1 MSKQTQSN
9 QTQTEV
15 VGMPKRRNRRWLR
28 WLGGLVVLVVG
39 LILAGTIYEPMA
51 EAADRRAY
59 PPLGQMVDVG
69 GYRLHIHCTGSGSPT
84 VVLEAGLGETSYSMA
99 GWIAPAVAQVTRVCV
114 YDRAGYGWSEA
125 AAGPRDGDAVTTD
138 LHTLLAQAQEK
149 GPYVVAGHSTGG
161 VYMRVFAARYPE
173 QVAGMVLLDAQPN
186 EALTRLPDYPT
197 FYAVFSP
204 VTKLLPYVA
213 QVGITRLFAFSS
225 QTGLPQAA
233 NEGEI
238 ASEVTVHQYR
248 AQRDEF
254 AWIPAAL
261 TQAQAL
267 QSLGDK
273 PLIVV
278 SAPMD
283 AQKGWLVL
291 QAEMTKLSTNSVQRV
306 ISNATHTFLIW
317 NETYAVASS
326 QAILDVVTA
335 VRTAQ
340 PLAKE

>member
-1 MSKQTQSN
+1 MN
-9 QTQTEV
+9 QNLSSLASQKRSLWQKMRRVMKYIGIVFLGLLLLGFVYEQIAEQFYTKTHNAPGQLV
-15 VGMPKRRNRRWLR
+15 QVG
-28 WLGGLVVLVVG
+28 
-39 LILAGTIYEPMA
+39 
-51 EAADRRAY
+51 DH
-59 PPLGQMVDVG
+59 Q
-69 GYRLHIHCTGSGSPT
+69 LHIHCTGAGSPT

-161 VYMRVFAARYPE
+161 AYVRVFAARYPE

-186 EALTRLPDYPT
+186 EAFTRLPDYPA
-197 FYAVFSP
+197 FYTIFRP

-213 QVGITRLFAFSS
+213 QVGIERLLAFSS
-225 QTGLPQAA
+225 QTGLPAA
-233 NEGEI
+233 ENEGEL
-238 ASEVTVHQYR
+238 AAEVTVHQYR
-248 AQRDEF
+248 AERDEV
-254 AWIPAAL
+254 AGIPAAL

-267 QSLGDK
+267 QSLGNK

-278 SAPMD
+278 SASID
-283 AQKGWLVL
+283 TQKGWLAL
-291 QAEMTKLSTNSVQRV
+291 QAEMTKLSINGVQRV
-306 ISNATHTFLIW
+306 IPNATHTSLIW
-317 NETYAVASS
+317 NKTDAVASS

-340 PLAKE
+340 PLAKK

>member
-1 MSKQTQSN
+1 MKQNLASLDPQKRS
-9 QTQTEV
+9 
-15 VGMPKRRNRRWLR
+15 VGQKIRRVMKTMGLLF
-28 WLGGLVVLVVG
+28 LGLLLVGLV
-39 LILAGTIYEPMA
+39 YEPMA
-51 EAADRRAY
+51 EQSYAKTHQA
-59 PPLGQMVDVG
+59 PGQLFQVG
-69 GYRLHIHCTGSGSPT
+69 DHQLHIHCTGSGSPT

-125 AAGPRDGDAVTTD
+125 ASGRRDGIAVATD
-138 LHTLLAQAQEK
+138 LHTLLVQAQEK

-161 VYMRVFAARYPE
+161 AYVRVFAARYPE

-186 EALTRLPDYPT
+186 EAFTRLPDYPA
-197 FYAVFSP
+197 FYAVFRP
-204 VTKLLPYVA
+204 VTKVLPYLA
-213 QVGITRLFAFSS
+213 QVGIGRLFAFSA
-225 QTGLPQAA
+225 QTGLPAAA
-233 NEGEI
+233 NEGES
-238 ASEVTVHQYR
+238 AAAATVHQYR
-248 AQRDEF
+248 AQRDEV
-254 AWIPAAL
+254 AGIPAAL

-267 QSLGDK
+267 QSLGNK

-278 SAPMD
+278 SAPLD

-291 QAEMTKLSTNSVQRV
+291 QAEMTNLSANRVQRV
-306 ISNATHTFLIW
+306 IPNATHASLIL
-317 NETYAVASS
+317 NQAHAVASS

>member
-1 MSKQTQSN
+1 MNKNLSSEQQKPSVWQ
-9 QTQTEV
+9 
-15 VGMPKRRNRRWLR
+15 KIRRVMKYMGFLL
-28 WLGGLVVLVVG
+28 LGLLLVGLV
-39 LILAGTIYEPMA
+39 YEPMA
-51 EAADRRAY
+51 ERAY
-59 PPLGQMVDVG
+59 AKTHKAPGQLFQVG
-69 GYRLHIHCTGSGSPT
+69 DHQLHIHCTGEGSPT
-84 VVLEAGLGETSYSMA
+84 VVLEAGLGLTSYSMA
-99 GWIAPAVAQVTRVCV
+99 GWIAPVVAQVTRVCV

-149 GPYVVAGHSTGG
+149 GPYVLAGHSTGG

-186 EALTRLPDYPT
+186 DAFTRLPDYPV
-197 FYAVFSP
+197 FYAIFSP

-213 QVGITRLFAFSS
+213 QVGIGRLFAFSA
-225 QTGLPQAA
+225 QTGLPKAA

-238 ASEVTVHQYR
+238 ASAVTVHQYR

-254 AWIPAAL
+254 AGIPAAL

-267 QSLGDK
+267 QSLGNK

-278 SAPMD
+278 TAPLD
-283 AQKGWLVL
+283 AQTGWLAL

-306 ISNATHTFLIW
+306 IPNATHEFLIL
-317 NETYAVASS
+317 NKTYAVASS

-340 PLAKE
+340 PLE

>member
-1 MSKQTQSN
+1 MKQNLASLEQQKLS
-9 QTQTEV
+9 
-15 VGMPKRRNRRWLR
+15 VGEKIRRFMKYMGLLF
-28 WLGGLVVLVVG
+28 LGLLMIGLV
-39 LILAGTIYEPMA
+39 YEPMA
-51 EAADRRAY
+51 EQSYAKTHQA
-59 PPLGQMVDVG
+59 PGQLFQVG
-69 GYRLHIHCTGSGSPT
+69 DHQLHIHCTGSGSPT
-84 VVLEAGLGETSYSMA
+84 VVLEAGLGATSYSMA

-125 AAGPRDGDAVTTD
+125 AAGPRDGDAVATD

-161 VYMRVFAARYPE
+161 VYSRVFAARYPE

-186 EALTRLPDYPT
+186 DAFTRLPDYPT
-197 FYAVFSP
+197 FYAIFSP

-213 QVGITRLFAFSS
+213 QVGIGRLFAFSS

-238 ASEVTVHQYR
+238 ASVATVHQYR

-254 AWIPAAL
+254 AGIPAAL

-267 QSLGDK
+267 QSLGNK

-278 SAPMD
+278 SAPLD
-283 AQKGWLVL
+283 AQKGWLSL
-291 QAEMTKLSTNSVQRV
+291 QTEMTKLSTNSVQR
-306 ISNATHTFLIW
+306 IIPNATHEFLIL
-317 NETYAVASS
+317 NKTYAVASS

-340 PLAKE
+340 PLE

>member
-1 MSKQTQSN
+1 MNKNLTSEPQKLSIGQ
-9 QTQTEV
+9 
-15 VGMPKRRNRRWLR
+15 KIRRFMKTMGLLL
-28 WLGGLVVLVVG
+28 LGLLLVGLV
-39 LILAGTIYEPMA
+39 YEPMA
-51 EAADRRAY
+51 EQSYAKTNQA
-59 PPLGQMVDVG
+59 PGQLFQVG
-69 GYRLHIHCTGSGSPT
+69 DHQLHIHCTGSGSPT

-99 GWIAPAVAQVTRVCV
+99 GWIAPAIAQVTRVCV

-125 AAGPRDGDAVTTD
+125 AAGPRDGEAVATD

-149 GPYVVAGHSTGG
+149 GPYVFAGHSTGG
-161 VYMRVFAARYPE
+161 VYSRVFAARYPE

-186 EALTRLPDYPT
+186 EAFTRLPDYPT
-197 FYAVFSP
+197 FYAIFSP
-204 VTKLLPYVA
+204 VTKLLPYLA
-213 QVGITRLFAFSS
+213 QVGIGRLFAFSS

-238 ASEVTVHQYR
+238 ASVATVHQYR

-254 AWIPAAL
+254 AGIPAAL

-267 QSLGDK
+267 QSLGNK

-278 SAPMD
+278 SAPLD

-306 ISNATHTFLIW
+306 IPNATHEFLVL
-317 NETYAVASS
+317 NKTYAVASS

-335 VRTAQ
+335 VRTEQ
-340 PLAKE
+340 PLE

>member
-1 MSKQTQSN
+1 MN
-9 QTQTEV
+9 QNLSSLASQ
-15 VGMPKRRNRRWLR
+15 KRSLWQKMRRVMKTIGIVF
-28 WLGGLVVLVVG
+28 LGFLLVGLV
-39 LILAGTIYEPMA
+39 YEPIA
-51 EAADRRAY
+51 EQAY
-59 PPLGQMVDVG
+59 AKTHKAPGQLFQVG
-69 GYRLHIHCTGSGSPT
+69 DHQLHIHCTGAGSPT

-125 AAGPRDGDAVTTD
+125 AASPRDGMAVATD

-149 GPYVVAGHSTGG
+149 GPYVLAGHSTGG
-161 VYMRVFAARYPE
+161 VFIRVFAARYPE

-186 EALTRLPDYPT
+186 EAFTRLPDYPA
-197 FYAVFSP
+197 FYAGFSP
-204 VTKLLPYVA
+204 VTKLLPYLA
-213 QVGITRLFAFSS
+213 QVGIGRLFGFSA
-225 QTGLPQAA
+225 QTGLPNAA

-238 ASEVTVHQYR
+238 AAEVTVHQYR

-254 AWIPAAL
+254 AGIPAAL

-267 QSLGDK
+267 HSLGNK

-278 SAPMD
+278 SAPID

-291 QAEMTKLSTNSVQRV
+291 QAEMTKLSTNRVQRV
-306 ISNATHTFLIW
+306 IPNATHEFLIL
-317 NETYAVASS
+317 NKTYAVASS

-340 PLAKE
+340 PLGQE

>member
-1 MSKQTQSN
+1 MKQNLALLEQQKRSVGKKMSRFMKYM
-9 QTQTEV
+9 
-15 VGMPKRRNRRWLR
+15 GLLF
-28 WLGGLVVLVVG
+28 LGLLLVGLV
-39 LILAGTIYEPMA
+39 YEPMA
-51 EAADRRAY
+51 EQSYAKTHQA
-59 PPLGQMVDVG
+59 PGQLFQVG
-69 GYRLHIHCTGSGSPT
+69 DHQLHIHCTGAGSPT
-84 VVLEAGLGETSYSMA
+84 VVLEAGLGLTSYSMA

-114 YDRAGYGWSEA
+114 YDRAGYGWSEG
-125 AAGPRDGDAVTTD
+125 AAGPRDAVAVTTD

-149 GPYVVAGHSTGG
+149 GPYVVTGHSTGG

-173 QVAGMVLLDAQPN
+173 EVAGMVLLDAQPN
-186 EALTRLPDYPT
+186 DAFTRLPDYPT
-197 FYAVFSP
+197 FYAIFSP
-204 VTKLLPYVA
+204 VTKLLPYLA
-213 QVGITRLFAFSS
+213 QVGIGRLFAFSA

-238 ASEVTVHQYR
+238 ASVVTVHQYR

-254 AWIPAAL
+254 AGIPAAL

-267 QSLGDK
+267 QSLGNK

-278 SAPMD
+278 SAPTD

-291 QAEMTKLSTNSVQRV
+291 QAEMTKLSTNSVQR
-306 ISNATHTFLIW
+306 IIPNATHEFLIL
-317 NETYAVASS
+317 NKTYAVASS

-340 PLAKE
+340 PLE

>member
-1 MSKQTQSN
+1 MNKKLSSLDSHKRSRWSKMRSMMKTIGIVFLAFLLVGFVYEQIAEQSYGKTHKAPG
-9 QTQTEV
+9 QLFQ
-15 VGMPKRRNRRWLR
+15 VG
-28 WLGGLVVLVVG
+28 
-39 LILAGTIYEPMA
+39 
-51 EAADRRAY
+51 DH
-59 PPLGQMVDVG
+59 Q
-69 GYRLHIHCTGSGSPT
+69 LHIHCTGSGSPT

-99 GWIAPAVAQVTRVCV
+99 GWIAPTVAQVTRVCV

-125 AAGPRDGDAVTTD
+125 AAGPRDGMAVTAD

-161 VYMRVFAARYPE
+161 AYVRVFAALYPE
-173 QVAGMVLLDAQPN
+173 DVAGMVLLDAQPN
-186 EALTRLPDYPT
+186 DAFTRLPDYPA

-204 VTKLLPYVA
+204 VTKLLPYLA
-213 QVGITRLFAFSS
+213 QVGLGRLIAFSS
-225 QTGLPQAA
+225 ETGLPTEA
-233 NEGEI
+233 NEGEN
-238 ASEVTVHQYR
+238 ASAATVHQYR
-248 AQRDEF
+248 AQRDEV
-254 AWIPAAL
+254 AGIPATL

-267 QSLGDK
+267 QSLGNK

-278 SAPMD
+278 TAPVD

-306 ISNATHTFLIW
+306 IPNATHASLIL
-317 NETYAVASS
+317 NKADAVASS

-340 PLAKE
+340 PLGKE

>member
-1 MSKQTQSN
+1 MKQNLASLDPQKRS
-9 QTQTEV
+9 
-15 VGMPKRRNRRWLR
+15 VGQKIRRVLKTMGLLF
-28 WLGGLVVLVVG
+28 LGLLLVGLV
-39 LILAGTIYEPMA
+39 YEPMA
-51 EAADRRAY
+51 EQSYVKTHQA
-59 PPLGQMVDVG
+59 PGQLFQVG
-69 GYRLHIHCTGSGSPT
+69 DHQLHIHCTGAGSPT
-84 VVLEAGLGETSYSMA
+84 VVLEAGLGATSYSMA

-125 AAGPRDGDAVTTD
+125 AAGPRDGIAVATD

-161 VYMRVFAARYPE
+161 VYVRVFAARYPE
-173 QVAGMVLLDAQPN
+173 QVAGLVLLDAQPN
-186 EALTRLPDYPT
+186 DAFTRLPDYPT

-213 QVGITRLFAFSS
+213 QVGLGRLFTFSA
-225 QTGLPQAA
+225 QTGLPNAA

-238 ASEVTVHQYR
+238 ASLAAVHHYR
-248 AQRDEF
+248 AQRDEV
-254 AWIPAAL
+254 AGIPAAL

-267 QSLGDK
+267 QSLGNK

-278 SAPMD
+278 SAPVD
-283 AQKGWLVL
+283 AQTGWLVL
-291 QAEMTKLSTNSVQRV
+291 QTEMTKLSTNRVQRV
-306 ISNATHTFLIW
+306 IPNATHEFLIL
-317 NETYAVASS
+317 NKTYAVASS

-340 PLAKE
+340 SLANE

>member
-1 MSKQTQSN
+1 MKQNLASLEQQKLS
-9 QTQTEV
+9 
-15 VGMPKRRNRRWLR
+15 VGEKIRRFMKYMGLLF
-28 WLGGLVVLVVG
+28 LGLLMIGLV
-39 LILAGTIYEPMA
+39 YEPMA
-51 EAADRRAY
+51 EQSYAKTHQA
-59 PPLGQMVDVG
+59 PGQLFQVG
-69 GYRLHIHCTGSGSPT
+69 DHQLHIHCTGSGSPT
-84 VVLEAGLGETSYSMA
+84 VVLEAGLGATSYSMA

-125 AAGPRDGDAVTTD
+125 AAGPRDGDAVATD

-161 VYMRVFAARYPE
+161 VYSRVFAARYPE
-173 QVAGMVLLDAQPN
+173 QVAGLVLLDAQPN
-186 EALTRLPDYPT
+186 DAFTRLPDYPT
-197 FYAVFSP
+197 FYAIFSP

-213 QVGITRLFAFSS
+213 QVGIGRLFAFSS

-238 ASEVTVHQYR
+238 ASVATVHQYR
-248 AQRDEF
+248 VQRDEF
-254 AWIPAAL
+254 AGIPAAL

-267 QSLGDK
+267 QSLGNK

-278 SAPMD
+278 SAPLD
-283 AQKGWLVL
+283 AQKGWLSL
-291 QAEMTKLSTNSVQRV
+291 QTEMTKLSTNSVQR
-306 ISNATHTFLIW
+306 IIPNATHEFLIL
-317 NETYAVASS
+317 NKTYAVASS

-340 PLAKE
+340 PLE

>member
-1 MSKQTQSN
+1 MNKNLPSLDSQKRSLWQKMRR
-9 QTQTEV
+9 V
-15 VGMPKRRNRRWLR
+15 MKYVGIVF
-28 WLGGLVVLVVG
+28 LGFLLVGFV
-39 LILAGTIYEPMA
+39 YEPIA
-51 EAADRRAY
+51 EQAY
-59 PPLGQMVDVG
+59 AKTHQAPGQLFQVG
-69 GYRLHIHCTGSGSPT
+69 DHQMHIHCTGSGSPT

-125 AAGPRDGDAVTTD
+125 ASGPRDGIAVATD

-161 VYMRVFAARYPE
+161 AYVRVFAARYPE

-186 EALTRLPDYPT
+186 DAFTRLPDYPA
-197 FYAVFSP
+197 FYAVLSP

-213 QVGITRLFAFSS
+213 QVGITRLLAFSS
-225 QTGLPQAA
+225 QTGLPQAE
-233 NEGEI
+233 NEGEST
-238 ASEVTVHQYR
+238 AAATVHQYR
-248 AQRDEF
+248 AQRDEV
-254 AWIPAAL
+254 AGIPAAL
-261 TQAQAL
+261 TQAQSL
-267 QSLGDK
+267 QSLGNK

-283 AQKGWLVL
+283 AQTGWLAL
-291 QAEMTKLSTNSVQRV
+291 QAEMTNLSTNRVQR
-306 ISNATHTFLIW
+306 IIPNATHASLIL
-317 NETYAVASS
+317 NKADAVASS

-340 PLAKE
+340 PLQ